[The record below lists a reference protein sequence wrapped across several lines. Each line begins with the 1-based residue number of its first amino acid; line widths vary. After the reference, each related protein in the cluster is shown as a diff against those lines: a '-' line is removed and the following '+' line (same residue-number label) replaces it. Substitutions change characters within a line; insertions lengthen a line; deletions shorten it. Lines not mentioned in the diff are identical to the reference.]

1 MYRKYIRNAGLEK
14 TVKTIAATEFKAKC
28 LRVIGQMCE
37 DREPVT
43 ITKHGRPLAVLSP
56 YPASDGTV
64 SIIGMMPG
72 SVLGY
77 DDPFG
82 PAADPADWTA
92 AK

>member
-1 MYRKYIRNAGLEK
+1 MK
-14 TVKTIAATEFKAKC
+14 TMAATEFKARC

-56 YPASDGTV
+56 LPPARGAA
-64 SIIGMMPG
+64 SIVGAMRG
-72 SVLGY
+72 SVLAY
-77 DDPFG
+77 DDPFR

-92 AK
+92 AR